1 MIHVKNNPQYY
12 INDRSLSFSEN
23 DLGDPNRVAVSL
35 VSGTVI
41 MVHEKGVIDYA
52 SNGSY
57 EKWTLRGYS
66 TKLARND
73 KHFIYAR
80 LSRADKTALL
90 VFSTNNYNTDGSITT
105 VTGTDKNGNE
115 TTSTTEPN
123 ENYFYV
129 KIGELTGTDG
139 SSLRV
144 LTYDSGLLGT
154 DKVKDESDGFSDM
167 WELDKHSTPWL
178 IRAKQWLS
186 AFTVKGFIRM
196 VGGFTLSKGGERDD
210 KIISDIKRSVDNDDE
225 VPVSDENIATSKY
238 VDNRLEDLDN
248 RFLRKDQDD
257 TAKGVL
263 TFEKQIKSSDF
274 MQGELMGSGWSVYR
288 DQNGNAVVETDRIV
302 VRKDLSANELVVNQE
317 TFSRGSTIFVKGGC
331 AITEVEEHDGFY
343 RCYYDNQGKNRF
355 SGFKEGDQAR
365 CQRYDKSFGSFIKYY
380 WRLVVSVGDNY
391 VDLSKQDADG
401 SGLPEEGDDIAQLGN
416 RSDRTRQ
423 SAVVISP
430 DSGGS
435 VVVWAGIDS
444 YSLSEKNMVGM
455 GVNPSTGRA
464 YLYGYGD
471 MFFGDRNLKGNFI
484 TFQQKEGDE
493 EPKMHINAD
502 IDLGAGST
510 GLGNLS
516 EFREIASDVS
526 EVKASMNSLA
536 VDMESIREQADR
548 EFTIWYFDA
557 EPTLENE
564 PAVNWDTQELI
575 DLHDQ
580 DLYFSDLLARAWRF
594 VDGQWVEIT
603 DERTLAALRIAQEA
617 HDFAEE
623 AKAKANEVKSYIDG
637 VLPSELEAL
646 QKQID
651 GAIESYFHKY
661 DPTSGN
667 EPASSWQTP
676 EQKKAHLNDTFTN
689 LSTGRSWRWAVD
701 GETYGWVEIT
711 DTATV
716 EALRL
721 AGLAQDT
728 ADSKRRVFVDTPY
741 TPYDIGDLWVQGET
755 GDILR
760 CSVSKDTGS
769 FTSSDWVK
777 ASKYTD
783 DSALEKFISGDFK
796 MQIENIQSQMDRRA
810 ETWYQS
816 TDPSLY
822 WNTDELK
829 QLHIGDLWYDTNR
842 DQSFMWNG
850 TQWVTQGVPDEV
862 FDKIDGKSSIYT
874 SRPSSYAKNDL
885 WILGSETSLD
895 KLYPAG
901 TVVVAMYTSSS
912 FVSSHWTKADRYTDD
927 TVANGVKDRL
937 DSWAS
942 DGSIS
947 PLEKTA
953 LRQQMYDIKG
963 EYQEMTVSAAKYG
976 LSVGSFTE
984 AYTKAVAALLKYTAE
999 EPENIEVG
1007 TDYGHIEDYYEA
1019 RSALRQS
1026 IDAKIKEV
1034 SDKAYTKA
1042 VEADGKAQTLSDEL
1056 KDVQV
1061 DMESVKEQA
1070 DREYTIW
1077 YFDAEPTLENEP
1089 AVNWDTQELI
1099 DLHDQD
1105 LYFSDLLARAWRFV
1119 DGQWVEITDERT
1131 LAALRI
1137 AQEAHDFAEEA
1148 KAKANEV
1155 KSYIDG
1161 VLPSELE
1168 ALQKQID
1175 GAIESYFH
1183 KYDPTS
1189 GNEPASSWQTP
1200 EQKKAHLNDTF
1211 TNLSTGRSWRW
1222 AVDGETYGWVEITDT
1237 ATVEALR
1244 LAGLAQDTADS
1255 KRRVFVDTPYTP
1267 YDIGDLWV
1275 QGETGDILRCSV
1287 SKDTGSFT
1295 SSDWV
1300 KASKY
1305 TDDSALE
1312 KFISGD
1318 FKMQI
1323 ENIQSQM
1330 DRRAET
1336 WYQSTDPS
1344 LYWNTDEL
1352 KQLHIGD
1359 LWYDTN
1365 RDQSFMW
1372 NGTQW
1377 VTQGVPDEVFDK
1389 IDGKSSIYT
1398 SRPSSYA
1405 KNDLWILGSETSLD
1419 KLYPAGTVV
1428 VAMYTSSSFVSSH
1441 WTKADRYT
1449 DDTVA
1454 NGVKDRLDSWA
1465 SDGSISPLEKTALRQ
1480 QMYDIKGE
1488 YQEMTVSA
1496 AKYGL
1501 SVGSFTEAYTK
1512 AVAALLKYTAEE
1524 PENIEVG
1531 TDYGHIEDYY
1541 EARSALRQSIDA
1553 KIKEVSDKAY
1563 TKAVEADGKAQTLS
1577 DELKDVQVDMESVK
1591 EQADREYTIWYF
1603 DAEPTLENEPAVN
1616 WTTPEL
1622 VELHDQDLY
1631 FSDALARA
1639 WRFVNGAWIEITDER
1654 TLAALRIAQEALDKT
1669 SDFEYLK
1676 KVFGKNVNIV
1686 RNGVYMADLVSV
1698 INDEEDVEAFINGSD
1713 FAADPTDGKLLLAC
1727 GIPESSSDGS
1737 AELEDRAREASI
1749 RFYESGA
1756 GQYAHGNIR
1765 WTKEGVIFRRTA
1777 DVIEWVSVGGLLDE
1791 GKISDGG
1798 TLDLRD
1804 GCYIDTGVGGV
1815 DGVEVWLPQD
1825 IGYDVPVHLIAR
1837 ENSRSTYYARLRGRF
1852 KVKGSSTVY
1861 DKFSV
1866 EMLDEPFELSYDSF
1880 TDCWRYRGNYFIN
1893 DDGVVCASTNYSS
1906 SEVPSTG
1913 GYSGSFTISESNR
1926 QHSFVFTDG
1935 LLISYSSKYTGGGN

>member
-66 TKLARND
+66 TKLARNER
-73 KHFIYAR
+73 HFIYAR

-90 VFSTNNYNTDGSITT
+90 VFSTNNYNIDGSITT
-105 VTGTDKNGNE
+105 VTGTDENGNE
-115 TTSTTEPN
+115 ITSTTEPN
-123 ENYFYV
+123 GNYFYV

-139 SSLRV
+139 SSLRE

-154 DKVKDESDGFSDM
+154 DKAKDEADGFSEM
-167 WELDKHSTPWL
+167 WELSKLSTPWL
-178 IRAKQWLS
+178 IKAKQWLS

-210 KIISDIKRSVDNDDE
+210 KIISDIKRSVDSNEE
-225 VPVSDENIATSKY
+225 VPVSDQNIATSKY
-238 VDNRLEDLDN
+238 VENRLEHLND
-248 RFLRKDQDD
+248 RFLRKDVDD
-257 TAKGVL
+257 TARGVL
-263 TFEKQIKSSDF
+263 SFEKQIKSSDF

-288 DQNGNAVVETDRIV
+288 DQNGNAVVETDRII

-331 AITEVEEHDGFY
+331 TITEVEEHDGFY

-355 SGFKEGDQAR
+355 SGFKEDDQAR
-365 CQRYDKSFGSFIKYY
+365 CQRYDKSFGSFVKYY

-484 TFQQKEGDE
+484 TYQKKAGDE
-493 EPKMHINAD
+493 EAKMHINAD

-510 GLGNLS
+510 GLSNLS
-516 EFREIASDVS
+516 EFKEVRDDVSDV
-526 EVKASMNSLA
+526 KKSMDNLL

-564 PAVNWDTQELI
+564 PAVNWNTQDLI
-575 DLHDQ
+575 ELHDQ
-580 DLYFSDLLARAWRF
+580 DLYFSDQLARAWRF
-594 VDGQWVEIT
+594 VNGVWVEIT

-623 AKAKANEVKSYIDG
+623 AKATANEVKSYIDG

-661 DPTSGN
+661 DPALEN
-667 EPASSWQTP
+667 EPASSWITP
-676 EQKKAHLNDTFTN
+676 EQKNAHLNDTFTN
-689 LSTGRSWRWAVD
+689 LATGRSWRWTVD
-701 GETYGWVEIT
+701 GEEYGWIEIT

-716 EALRL
+716 KALRL
-721 AGLAQDT
+721 AGQAQDT

-755 GDILR
+755 GDIMR
-760 CSVSKDTGS
+760 CSVSKQTGDFS
-769 FTSSDWVK
+769 QSDWIK

-796 MQIENIQSQMDRRA
+796 KQIENIQSQMDRRA
-810 ETWYQS
+810 ETWYQG
-816 TDPSLY
+816 TDPSLS
-822 WNTDELK
+822 WNTDEMK

-942 DGSIS
+942 DGIIS

-953 LRQQMYDIKG
+953 LRQQMYDIKS
-963 EYQEMTVSAAKYG
+963 EYQEMIVSAAKYG
-976 LSVGSFTE
+976 LSVDSFTE

-999 EPENIEVG
+999 EPENIEIG
-1007 TDYGHIEDYYEA
+1007 TDYGYVEDYYDARKTLKGLVDTKVKEEA
-1019 RSALRQS
+1019 
-1026 IDAKIKEV
+1026 
-1034 SDKAYTKA
+1034 DKAYTKA
-1042 VEADGKAQTLSDEL
+1042 VEADGKAQTLSGEL
-1056 KDVQV
+1056 KHVKV
-1061 DMESVKEQA
+1061 DMESIREQA
-1070 DREYTIW
+1070 DREFTIW
-1077 YFDAEPTLENEP
+1077 YFDAKPTLENEP
-1089 AVNWDTQELI
+1089 AVNW
-1099 DLHDQD
+1099 
-1105 LYFSDLLARAWRFV
+1105 
-1119 DGQWVEITDERT
+1119 
-1131 LAALRI
+1131 
-1137 AQEAHDFAEEA
+1137 
-1148 KAKANEV
+1148 N
-1155 KSYIDG
+1155 
-1161 VLPSELE
+1161 
-1168 ALQKQID
+1168 
-1175 GAIESYFH
+1175 
-1183 KYDPTS
+1183 
-1189 GNEPASSWQTP
+1189 
-1200 EQKKAHLNDTF
+1200 
-1211 TNLSTGRSWRW
+1211 
-1222 AVDGETYGWVEITDT
+1222 
-1237 ATVEALR
+1237 
-1244 LAGLAQDTADS
+1244 
-1255 KRRVFVDTPYTP
+1255 
-1267 YDIGDLWV
+1267 
-1275 QGETGDILRCSV
+1275 
-1287 SKDTGSFT
+1287 
-1295 SSDWV
+1295 
-1300 KASKY
+1300 
-1305 TDDSALE
+1305 
-1312 KFISGD
+1312 
-1318 FKMQI
+1318 
-1323 ENIQSQM
+1323 
-1330 DRRAET
+1330 
-1336 WYQSTDPS
+1336 
-1344 LYWNTDEL
+1344 
-1352 KQLHIGD
+1352 
-1359 LWYDTN
+1359 
-1365 RDQSFMW
+1365 
-1372 NGTQW
+1372 
-1377 VTQGVPDEVFDK
+1377 
-1389 IDGKSSIYT
+1389 
-1398 SRPSSYA
+1398 
-1405 KNDLWILGSETSLD
+1405 
-1419 KLYPAGTVV
+1419 
-1428 VAMYTSSSFVSSH
+1428 
-1441 WTKADRYT
+1441 
-1449 DDTVA
+1449 
-1454 NGVKDRLDSWA
+1454 
-1465 SDGSISPLEKTALRQ
+1465 
-1480 QMYDIKGE
+1480 
-1488 YQEMTVSA
+1488 
-1496 AKYGL
+1496 
-1501 SVGSFTEAYTK
+1501 
-1512 AVAALLKYTAEE
+1512 
-1524 PENIEVG
+1524 
-1531 TDYGHIEDYY
+1531 
-1541 EARSALRQSIDA
+1541 
-1553 KIKEVSDKAY
+1553 
-1563 TKAVEADGKAQTLS
+1563 
-1577 DELKDVQVDMESVK
+1577 
-1591 EQADREYTIWYF
+1591 
-1603 DAEPTLENEPAVN
+1603 
-1616 WTTPEL
+1616 TPEL
-1622 VELHDQDLY
+1622 IELHDQDLY

-1698 INDEEDVEAFINGSD
+1698 INDEEDVEAFINGSE
-1713 FAADPTDGKLLLAC
+1713 FAADSSDGKLLLAC
-1727 GIPESSSDGS
+1727 GIPEISSSGS
-1737 AELEDRAREASI
+1737 TELEDRSREASI

-1765 WTKEGVIFRRTA
+1765 WTKEGVLFRRTT
-1777 DVIEWVSVGGLLDE
+1777 DVIEWVSVGRLLDE
-1791 GKISDGG
+1791 GKVSDGG
-1798 TLDLRD
+1798 TLDLRN
-1804 GCYIDTGVGGV
+1804 GCYIDTAVEGVEGI
-1815 DGVEVWLPQD
+1815 EVWLPQN
-1825 IGYDVPVHLIAR
+1825 IGYEVPVFLMAR
-1837 ENSRSTYYARLRGRF
+1837 EHSRSTYYARLRGRF

-1866 EMLDEPFELSYDSF
+1866 EILDEPFELSYDSV
-1880 TDCWRYRGNYFIN
+1880 TDCWRYRGNYYIN
-1893 DDGVVCASTNYSS
+1893 DEGVVCTSTNYSS
-1906 SEVPSTG
+1906 SETPSTG

-1935 LLISYSSKYTGGGN
+1935 LLTSYSSKYTGGGN